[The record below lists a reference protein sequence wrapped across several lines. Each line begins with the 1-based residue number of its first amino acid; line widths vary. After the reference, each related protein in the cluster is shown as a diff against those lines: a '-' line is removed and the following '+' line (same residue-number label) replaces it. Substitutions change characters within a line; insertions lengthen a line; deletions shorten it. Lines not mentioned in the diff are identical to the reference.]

1 VRNGLTIGEFS
12 TLSHLSVR
20 TLRRYHEAGLLE
32 PATVDPFTNY
42 RYYQPD
48 QIGTAQVIHRL
59 RQLDMPLAEVRSI
72 LTTDDPDQR
81 GELIAGHLQRLEAEL
96 DRTRAAVVSLRRLL
110 SPDVA
115 ELEVELR
122 SVPARSVAAISA
134 PAVRREDSLAWFDT
148 AMNELD
154 AAFPPGERTGAPGG
168 LYENGLFTEGV
179 GAMTLFRPVRRPRS
193 AGRIEV
199 VELPAAD
206 LAVAVHAGPHD
217 DIDVTYGRLGAW
229 VVSHTLGIDGP
240 VHETYLSGPRD
251 TAEAPRW
258 RTEIGWPV
266 FRVTPAAA
274 PALER

>member
-1 VRNGLTIGEFS
+1 MRDGLTIGEFA

-42 RYYQPD
+42 RYYEPG

-72 LTTDDPDQR
+72 LATDDPEKR
-81 GELIAGHLQRLEAEL
+81 AAFITGHLHRLEAEL
-96 DRTRAAVVSLRRLL
+96 DRTRAAVVSLRQLL
-110 SPDVA
+110 RPDAA

-134 PAVRREDSLAWFDT
+134 PVVRAEDALSWFDT
-148 AMNELD
+148 AMDELD
-154 AAFPPGERTGAPGG
+154 AAFPAAERTGAPGG
-168 LYENGLFTEGV
+168 LYTNELFTEGV
-179 GAMTLFRPVRRPRS
+179 GAMTVFRPVLRPGA

-199 VELPAAD
+199 LHLPAAD
-206 LAVAVHAGPHD
+206 LAVTVHAGPHD
-217 DIDVTYGRLGAW
+217 DIDITYGRLGAW
-229 VVSHTLGIDGP
+229 VVSHALGIDGP
-240 VHETYLSGPRD
+240 VNETYLVGPRD
-251 TAEAPRW
+251 GAEAGRW

-266 FRVTPAAA
+266 FRVTPA
-274 PALER
+274 